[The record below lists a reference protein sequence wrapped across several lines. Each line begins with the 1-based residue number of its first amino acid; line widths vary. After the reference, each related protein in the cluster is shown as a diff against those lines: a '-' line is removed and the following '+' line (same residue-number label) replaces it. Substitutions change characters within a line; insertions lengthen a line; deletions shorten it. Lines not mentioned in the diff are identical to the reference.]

1 MTLIDKAEALAPCPF
16 CGGGVSV
23 TTTER
28 VGGIVCD
35 APSECIGSGLLIVFD
50 LEDMETALAAWNR
63 RAIPA
68 RGVGVPS
75 TTQPCTW
82 PTCGCTAKGQF
93 CEAPVRWFPQTAS
106 AAQAREAALREA
118 AVECERHADWI
129 EREQRKG
136 VYSAEGCL
144 RTSARNI
151 LAMIGKAR
159 T

>member
-68 RGVGVPS
+68 RGVGVP
-75 TTQPCTW
+75 TDEPEA
-82 PTCGCTAKGQF
+82 GEIRALIVNAK
-93 CEAPVRWFPQTAS
+93 
-106 AAQAREAALREA
+106 
-118 AVECERHADWI
+118 
-129 EREQRKG
+129 
-136 VYSAEGCL
+136 
-144 RTSARNI
+144 
-151 LAMIGKAR
+151 
-159 T
+159 